1 MFSCKE
7 SQIQKLGGTIQYVNY
22 SFVVIKTVGFGFSK
36 L

>member
-7 SQIQKLGGTIQYVNY
+7 SQIQKLRGAIQYVSY
-22 SFVVIKTVGFGFSK
+22 SFVIIKTVGFGFSE